1 MAEKSLGEKRMEA
14 ALDRMSL
21 VAAADDDE
29 VVVASIIGG
38 ANDDVITL
46 GRRILAWVSAML
58 FVLAVIGVSRFV
70 DESGFGRIS
79 RGFLPP
85 TTAVEVCG

>member
-14 ALDRMSL
+14 AFDRISL
-21 VAAADDDE
+21 VAAAADDE
-29 VVVASIIGG
+29 VAVASIIG
-38 ANDDVITL
+38 AATDDVITL
-46 GRRILAWVSAML
+46 GRRILACVSAML
-58 FVLAVIGVSRFV
+58 LVVAVIGVRRFV

-85 TTAVEVCG
+85 TTAVCG